1 MSAPRTFRTAI
12 SGLGFGQ
19 AAYIPILRSFPE
31 IELVAVAARRLEKAE
46 EVARRHGIAVHAS
59 STEALL
65 AEGLDLVCLALP
77 PMASARAVEA
87 SLKAGTALL
96 TEKPL
101 ALNFA
106 ELGEVSRMAAGPR
119 PLGALVNFSF
129 LELAVFQRLKAEIDA
144 GRIGRLRRVDMRW
157 QNESFAHRRHIWNWK
172 TDRLQ
177 GGGVL
182 TSLGSHVVYML
193 EYLFEPIAEIRAAL
207 SAARTAAFAPPG
219 AVPAVDSVR
228 AECRFQSGAIATVTL
243 DNALAGVD
251 GHSWEVV
258 GDDGT
263 LIVERVGP
271 GIMTNFVLRL
281 RAPGGAETV
290 LASDQHPDEV
300 GGRLPSLRTLVSRML
315 DHMTGRHPIADNASL
330 IGGCRAQ
337 ELLDAIEAADRAG
350 GWIGCRS

>member
-1 MSAPRTFRTAI
+1 MSAPRTFRAAI

-65 AEGLDLVCLALP
+65 AEGLDLICLALP

-87 SLKAGTALL
+87 SLKAGSALL

-101 ALNFA
+101 ALNA
-106 ELGEVSRMAAGPR
+106 GELGEVSRMALAPR

-129 LELAVFQRLKAEIDA
+129 LELAVFQRLKAEVDA

-172 TDRLQ
+172 TDRAQ

-193 EYLFEPIAEIRAAL
+193 EYLFEPIAEIRAVL

-219 AVPAVDSVR
+219 EVPAVDSVK
-228 AECRFQSGAIATVTL
+228 AECRLESGAIATVTL

-251 GHSWEVV
+251 GHSWEVA
-258 GDDGT
+258 GEDGT
-263 LIVERVGP
+263 LVLERVGP

-281 RAPGGAETV
+281 RDRNGAETV
-290 LASDQHPDEV
+290 LAADRHADEV
-300 GGRLPSLRTLVSRML
+300 GGRLPPLRILVARML
-315 DHMTGRHPIADNASL
+315 DHMTGRRPIADNTSL

-350 GWIGCRS
+350 GWIACRS

>member
-1 MSAPRTFRTAI
+1 MSAPRTFRAAI

-19 AAYIPILRSFPE
+19 AAYVPILRSFPE

-46 EVARRHGIAVHAS
+46 EVARRHGISVHAS

-77 PMASARAVEA
+77 PMASARAVES
-87 SLKAGTALL
+87 SLKAGCALL

-101 ALNFA
+101 ALNA
-106 ELGEVSRMAAGPR
+106 GELGEVSRMALGPH

-129 LELAVFQRLKAEIDA
+129 LELAVFQRLKAEVAA
-144 GRIGRLRRVDMRW
+144 GRIGRLRRVAVRW

-172 TDRLQ
+172 TDRAQ

-182 TSLGSHVVYML
+182 TSLGSHVFYML
-193 EYLFEPIAEIRAAL
+193 EYLFEPVVGIRATL
-207 SAARTAAFAPPG
+207 SSARTAAFAPAG
-219 AVPAVDSVR
+219 AVAAIDSVR
-228 AECRFQSGAIATVTL
+228 ADCRFESGAIAEVTL

-251 GHSWEVV
+251 GHTWEVV
-258 GDDGT
+258 GDDGA
-263 LIVERVGP
+263 LVLERVGP

-281 RAPGGAETV
+281 RESSGAESV
-290 LASDQHPDEV
+290 LATDRHPEEV
-300 GGRLPSLRTLVSRML
+300 GGRLPPLRTLVQRML
-315 DHMTGRHPIADNASL
+315 DHMTGRRPITDNASL

-337 ELLDAIEAADRAG
+337 ELLDAVEGADRAG
-350 GWIGCRS
+350 GWVDCRP

>member
-87 SLKAGTALL
+87 SLKAGPALL

-101 ALNFA
+101 ALNFG

-144 GRIGRLRRVDMRW
+144 GRIGRLRRIDMRW

-172 TDRLQ
+172 TDRAQ

-193 EYLFEPIAEIRAAL
+193 EYLFEPIAEIRAVL

-228 AECRFQSGAIATVTL
+228 AECRLMSGAIATVTL
-243 DNALAGVD
+243 DNALAGAD
-251 GHSWEVV
+251 GHSWEVE
-258 GDDGT
+258 GEDGT
-263 LIVERVGP
+263 LILERVGP

-281 RAPGGAETV
+281 RAPSGTETV
-290 LASDQHPDEV
+290 LAADQHSDEV
-300 GGRLPSLRTLVSRML
+300 GGRLPPLRTLVSRML
-315 DHMTGRHPIADNASL
+315 DHMTGRRPIADNASL
-330 IGGCRAQ
+330 LAGCRAQ
-337 ELLDAIEAADRAG
+337 ELLDAIEAADHAG